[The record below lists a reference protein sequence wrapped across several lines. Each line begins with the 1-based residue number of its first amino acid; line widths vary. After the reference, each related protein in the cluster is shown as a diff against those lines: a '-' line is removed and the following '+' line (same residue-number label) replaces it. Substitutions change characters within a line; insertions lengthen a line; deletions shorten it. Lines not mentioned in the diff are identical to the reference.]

1 MLKDKI
7 EPFYNK
13 NYKILMLL
21 PIIVLVISLCYIGF
35 FYAKNGDFIHKD
47 ISLSGGITASV
58 YTDKIVNLEELSDK
72 LNGAYVRRLTELTSG
87 KQLGFIIETDS
98 TDSDKLKTDLES
110 FLNLKLDDKNYSV
123 EQTSPSLGSSFYKE
137 LMITLLFSFIFMAIV
152 VFVTF
157 RSIAPSLAVIFAA
170 FTDVVVALAFVDF
183 IGMKIS
189 AAGIV
194 GFLLVIGYSIDTDM
208 LLTTRA
214 IKRTEGNL
222 FERMFSSVKTGL
234 TMLGTTLAA
243 LTIGTIFTTSSTLR
257 EIFIIIIAA
266 LIMDVFSTY
275 LTNSGI
281 MKWWCDKKG
290 IK

>member
-13 NYKILMLL
+13 NYKLLMLI
-21 PIIVLVISLCYIGF
+21 PIIILIISMVYLGF
-35 FYAKNGDFIHKD
+35 FYTKNGDFIHKD
-47 ISLSGGITASV
+47 ISLSGGITATV
-58 YTDKIVNLEELSDK
+58 YTDKEINLEDLSAK
-72 LNGAYVRRLTELTSG
+72 LNGADVRRLTELTSG
-87 KQLGFIIETDS
+87 KQLGFIIDTAS
-98 TDSDKLKTDLES
+98 TDDKKLKTDIENYLGIKLED
-110 FLNLKLDDKNYSV
+110 NNYSV
-123 EQTSPSLGSSFYKE
+123 EQTSPSLGSSFYQE
-137 LMITLLFSFIFMAIV
+137 LIYTLLFSFIFMAIV

-170 FTDVVVALAFVDF
+170 FTDVVVALAFVDL

-222 FERMFSSVKTGL
+222 FERMFSSVVTGL
-234 TMLGTTLAA
+234 TMLATTVMA
-243 LTIGTIFTTSSTLR
+243 LTIGTIFTTSPVLK
-257 EIFIIIIAA
+257 EIFIIILAA
-266 LIMDVFSTY
+266 LVMDVFSTY

-281 MKWWCDKKG
+281 LKWWCDKKG